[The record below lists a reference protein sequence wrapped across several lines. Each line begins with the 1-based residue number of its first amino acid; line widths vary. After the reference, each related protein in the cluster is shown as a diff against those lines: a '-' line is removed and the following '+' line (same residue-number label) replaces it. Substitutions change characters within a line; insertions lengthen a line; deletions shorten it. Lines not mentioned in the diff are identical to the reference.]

1 MEALSIVLLAVA
13 LVASV
18 SGLHAWWNWRRAES
32 LAAYEFAERRR
43 LEAEAGTLRKE
54 RGRLAGGTSDPDELR
69 QRAEELEAEAQERD
83 ELRQRNEQLQV
94 AAQERDELRQRS
106 EQLEA
111 EVQERDELRQRNEQV
126 EAEAQER
133 EQALDAEREAR
144 WRAERWRQVEHD
156 WNEELRVKLAE
167 LTAARH
173 PLGDT
178 SDVRALVL
186 RTGIQLLGA
195 EKGLLLSRE
204 DEDSDGDLDLVCAEG
219 FEHDPEDSAIA
230 QHFARQVL
238 ARDETIRAGNP
249 GELDLVGQTGADD
262 EIDNLVAIPI
272 YIRDRFTGVLV
283 CANTPGGFTEYD
295 DDILLALGNQ
305 AGAALLNARLRGEV
319 RGSYLAMV
327 RVLTDAVEA
336 KDRTLRGHANEVS
349 EYVTHVAERIGL
361 EPSSREKLLFASLLH
376 DIGKLGISERI
387 LLKPGPLTQEERAV
401 VQLHPRIGARL
412 IEQVPALRSIAPA
425 VLYHHERWDGEG
437 YPAGLRGNDIPV
449 EARVVAVAD
458 AFSAMTRDRPYR
470 DRMTLDEACDELRRC
485 AGSQFDASIVRL
497 FVEEIRRQPPVE
509 KRPDALTAALSDAEL
524 VTRRDGD
531 EPLLGFGAFSA
542 VDNLTLLYSHRY
554 LHELADAEAR
564 RAELQG
570 RPFAAVL
577 AELTDLAQVNR
588 ESGYDAGDQA
598 IRAVAE
604 IIQRVAS
611 RCGGTAARESG
622 RRICLLVPGA
632 DEAIAERLA
641 EEVSTALEGQNV
653 RVRVAAW
660 KQGDSGEAVLARACG
675 RAATAKVPAL
685 ADSAS

>member
-1 MEALSIVLLAVA
+1 MEALSIVLLILVLVAVA
-13 LVASV
+13 G
-18 SGLHAWWNWRRAES
+18 GLYAWSRWRRADA
-32 LAAYEFAERRR
+32 LAAHEFQERRR
-43 LEAEAGTLRKE
+43 LEAEAGALHKE
-54 RGRLAGGTSDPDELR
+54 RDRLAADTSDR
-69 QRAEELEAEAQERD
+69 EELGR
-83 ELRQRNEQLQV
+83 RI
-94 AAQERDELRQRS
+94 

-111 EVQERDELRQRNEQV
+111 EAAD
-126 EAEAQER
+126 R
-133 EQALDAEREAR
+133 ENALGEEREAR
-144 WRAERWRQVEHD
+144 SRVERWRQVEHD
-156 WNEELRVKLAE
+156 WNEELRVRLAQ

-186 RTGIQLLGA
+186 RTGIQLLRA

-204 DEDSDGDLDLVCAEG
+204 DEDSDGDLDLVCTEG

-238 ARDETIRAGNP
+238 ARDETVRAGNP

-262 EIDNLVAIPI
+262 EIDSLVAIPI

-305 AGAALLNARLRGEV
+305 AGAVLLNARLRGEV
-319 RGSYLAMV
+319 RASYLSMV
-327 RVLTDAVEA
+327 RVLADAVEA

-349 EYVTHVAERIGL
+349 EYVAHVAERIGL

-387 LLKPGPLTQEERAV
+387 LLKPGPLTQEERAI

-412 IEQVPALRSIAPA
+412 IEQVPALREIAPA

-437 YPAGLRGNDIPV
+437 YPGRLGGNDIPV
-449 EARVVAVAD
+449 EARVLAVAD
-458 AFSAMTRDRPYR
+458 AFSAMTSDRPYR
-470 DRMTLDEACDELRRC
+470 AKMALDEACDELRRC

-497 FVEEIRRQPPVE
+497 FVEEIRRQPPE
-509 KRPDALTAALSDAEL
+509 KKAPDALTAALSDSEL

-554 LHELADAEAR
+554 LHELAEAEAR
-564 RAELQG
+564 RADLQG
-570 RPFAAVL
+570 RPFAVVLLELSDL
-577 AELTDLAQVNR
+577 AELNR
-588 ESGYDAGDQA
+588 ERGYAVGDEA
-598 IRAVAE
+598 IRSAADIVG
-604 IIQRVAS
+604 RVAS

-641 EEVSTALEGQNV
+641 EEILAGLEGQNV

-660 KQGDSGEAVLARACG
+660 QQGDSGEAVLARAVG
-675 RAATAKVPAL
+675 RLAKIPAL